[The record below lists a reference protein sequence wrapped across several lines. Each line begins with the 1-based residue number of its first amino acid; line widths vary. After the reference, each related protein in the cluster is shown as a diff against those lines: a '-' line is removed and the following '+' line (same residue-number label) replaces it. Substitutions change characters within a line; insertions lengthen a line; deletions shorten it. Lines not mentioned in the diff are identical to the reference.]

1 MSWVYGWI
9 WNLVV
14 YFILVT
20 AVTSVLPGEQYRK
33 YIRLFT
39 GVMMI
44 LVMAD
49 PLLQLLRLDESLLSS
64 FEEYSVRQEK
74 EELREEMEAMEGVA
88 ESYVMEHY
96 RRQLEFS
103 IRQTGAQYGAVL
115 EVEELLLEEDLESP
129 DYGRILYLSVG
140 ASLEE
145 EGQDGWEEELE
156 ERLSEEFGVAKSN
169 LRVRAQEGAGYGQRQ
184 SGR

>member
-1 MSWVYGWI
+1 MSWLYDWI

-49 PLLQLLRLDESLLSS
+49 PLLSLLNLDEKLLSA
-64 FEEYSVRQEK
+64 FEAESVRQQK
-74 EELREEMEAMEGVA
+74 EELKEEMEGMEGVA
-88 ESYVMEHY
+88 EDYVMEHY
-96 RRQLEFS
+96 RKQLIFS
-103 IRQTGAQYGAVL
+103 IEQTGAQYGVVL
-115 EVEELLLEEDLESP
+115 EVTELLLEEDFASP
-129 DYGRILYLSVG
+129 DYGKILYLS
-140 ASLEE
+140 AEA
-145 EGQDGWEEELE
+145 QDSWGREAGWEEDLASA
-156 ERLSEEFGVAKSN
+156 LSKEFGIPTSN
-169 LRVRAQEGAGYGQRQ
+169 MNIR
-184 SGR
+184 